1 MVNVKEIR
9 SYFPILN
16 QKVNGCPLVYLDNAA
31 TSQKPV
37 QVIEALNQYYREY
50 NSNVHRGVHTL
61 GTRATDGYE
70 GAREKVRKF
79 INAKSVQEIIFTKG
93 TTEAV
98 NTVAASYGPA
108 NVKEGDE
115 IVITYMEHHSNIIP
129 WQQLAKRTGAT
140 LKYIPLQEDG
150 TISLEDVKKT
160 VTSNTKIV
168 AVTLVSNVLGTIN
181 PVKEI
186 AKIAHENGAV
196 IVVDGAQGVPH
207 MKVDVQELD
216 CDFLAFS
223 GHKMCGPTGIGV
235 LYGKKH
241 LLENME
247 PVQFGGEMID
257 FVNLYDST
265 WKELPWKFE
274 GGTPIIAGAI
284 GLGAAI
290 DFLEEI
296 GLDAIA
302 EHEHRLSAY
311 ALEKMK
317 EIDGI
322 AIYGPHDPDRRAGLV
337 TFNLDDVH
345 PHDVA
350 TVLDAEGIAIRAG
363 HHCAQPLM
371 KWLNVSATARA
382 SFYFYNTEE
391 EIDKL
396 VEGLIRTKEYFSDVF
411 EKSRCIVP
419 ERHHG
424 SLQKPAQ

>member
-1 MVNVKEIR
+1 MNVKEIR

-16 QKVNGCPLVYLDNAA
+16 QEVNGEPLVYLDSAA

-37 QVIEALNQYYREY
+37 GVIEAVNKYYREY

-61 GTRATDGYE
+61 GTKATDGYE

-79 INAKSVQEIIFTKG
+79 INAKSTQEVIFTKG
-93 TTEAV
+93 TTESI
-98 NTVAASYGPA
+98 NTVASSYAVA
-108 NVKEGDE
+108 NLKQGDE

-129 WQQLAKRTGAT
+129 WQQAAKMTGAT

-150 TISLEDVKKT
+150 SISLEDVKKT

-168 AVTLVSNVLGTIN
+168 AVTLISNVLGVIN
-181 PVKEI
+181 PIKEI
-186 AKIAHENGAV
+186 TKIAHENGAV
-196 IVVDGAQGVPH
+196 MVVDGAQGVPH
-207 MKVDVQELD
+207 MKVDVQDLD

-235 LYGKKH
+235 LYGKKS

-247 PVQFGGEMID
+247 PIQFGGEMID

-296 GLDAIA
+296 GLEHIQQ
-302 EHEHRLSAY
+302 HEHKLSAY
-311 ALEKMK
+311 ALEKMS

-322 AIYGPHDPDRRAGLV
+322 QIYGPMEADRRAGLV
-337 TFNLDDVH
+337 TFNIADVH

-350 TVLDAEGIAIRAG
+350 TVLDAEGIAVRAG

-371 KWLNVSATARA
+371 KWLDASATARA
-382 SFYFYNTEE
+382 SYYLYNTEE
-391 EIDKL
+391 DIDKL
-396 VEGLIRTKEYFSDVF
+396 VQGLIKTKEYFSDVF
-411 EKSRCIVP
+411 
-419 ERHHG
+419 
-424 SLQKPAQ
+424 